1 MKKNQSDT
9 MLLSETFIG
18 LLVNQLVAA
27 ASTDPRV
34 IFFISQFN
42 QQIAR
47 LLGKNPPVGFRQTCA
62 PCLFAMPVDSQ
73 TRQVPRDAARRPPAQ
88 PHVAPAT
95 RRGSRGVRSLFQADG
110 GEHYVPAVTHDVD
123 ERGLGIH
130 FVQGLE
136 TAHQTRRFVH
146 PVESLHARAVNSEQ
160 PVDVVPSSAKG
171 IVGCRERRGELF
183 GLAYELAKSVFNAL
197 ITERKELVLGLA
209 KLSPIARLIIR

>member
-1 MKKNQSDT
+1 MVLPQ
-9 MLLSETFIG
+9 LS
-18 LLVNQLVAA
+18 
-27 ASTDPRV
+27 R
-34 IFFISQFN
+34 
-42 QQIAR
+42 
-47 LLGKNPPVGFRQTCA
+47 A
-62 PCLFAMPVDSQ
+62 PA
-73 TRQVPRDAARRPPAQ
+73 RPP
-88 PHVAPAT
+88 PPPPLRAPAT

-160 PVDVVPSSAKG
+160 PVNVVPSSAKG
-171 IVGCRERRGELF
+171 IVTRRERRGELF

-197 ITERKELVLGLA
+197 I
-209 KLSPIARLIIR
+209 